1 MTGRELARQAL
12 ANCERSR
19 RWPWSELAYGKAAS
33 VGGLFIPNV
42 TCWPIASFRCAAEVG
57 RYGGISIY
65 ENASSADVL
74 PNLQLQPRIF
84 SHQISSIEAVARARH
99 LCCVPQRTR
108 KARGAHKKG
117 RPRAS

>member
-1 MTGRELARQAL
+1 MRSHTGDFLEGAREMTGRESARQAL

-19 RWPWSELAYGKAAS
+19 RAVVRLAYKAAL

-57 RYGGISIY
+57 RYGGILIY

-74 PNLQLQPRIF
+74 PPL
-84 SHQISSIEAVARARH
+84 
-99 LCCVPQRTR
+99 
-108 KARGAHKKG
+108 
-117 RPRAS
+117 

>member
-1 MTGRELARQAL
+1 MAVVR
-12 ANCERSR
+12 
-19 RWPWSELAYGKAAS
+19 LAYGKAAS

-84 SHQISSIEAVARARH
+84 SHPILNRCGRAVPALTHA
-99 LCCVPQRTR
+99 LGRTR
-108 KARGAHKKG
+108 CAKALNRHSLKSFDQLISAKE
-117 RPRAS
+117 